1 MSDEKQATKTGSKFW
16 WPNVSQPADAL
27 ACAKTT
33 QFIAYWIGG
42 SYGVLAYLGGS
53 NSNIIIGI
61 VIAALG
67 LGVWRNFLWAVPI
80 ISTIGIIEAGTKLA
94 LMAAVGRVS
103 GPIIAIIVLLHSFH
117 GLRAWLA
124 LRKQAKNAKVM

>member
-16 WPNVSQPADAL
+16 WPNVSEPADAL

-42 SYGVLAYLGGS
+42 SYVVLGYLGGS
-53 NSNIIIGI
+53 NSDIIIGI

-80 ISTIGIIEAGTKLA
+80 VATIGIIEAVGKIA
-94 LMAAVGRVS
+94 MMAIVGRVS
-103 GPIIAIIVLLHSFH
+103 GSIIAIIVLLYSLH
-117 GLRAWLA
+117 GWRAWLA
-124 LRKQAKNAKVM
+124 LRKQAKNS

>member
-16 WPNVSQPADAL
+16 WPNVSEPADAL
-27 ACAKTT
+27 ACAKTTT

-42 SYGVLAYLGGS
+42 SYVVLGYLGGS

-61 VIAALG
+61 VIVALG

-80 ISTIGIIEAGTKLA
+80 VATIGIIEAVGKIA
-94 LMAAVGRVS
+94 MMATVGRVS
-103 GPIIAIIVLLHSFH
+103 GPIIAIIVLLYSFH
-117 GLRAWLA
+117 GWRAWLA
-124 LRKQAKNAKVM
+124 LRKQAKNS